1 MSEGILGLEFGKP
14 QTSSPPAANGD
25 RRHGASQP
33 AGEEE
38 EDPDAPPPSKRSRH
52 RKSVGFD
59 SVTVYYFQ
67 RMQGFT
73 CVPSQGGS
81 TLGMSPM
88 HTEKRT
94 FSLRQHAHERRRLHF
109 ADLDSSN
116 TSSSSL
122 DEGPSCSGVGGD
134 PYHEGLGVDS
144 PPGEMMADSTDED
157 EDDTEEADPLSYLQ
171 PVPTR
176 QRRAMLRASGVRKID
191 ALEKEECRDIRASR
205 EFCGCACRGRCLP
218 DNCSCSLAGIA
229 CQVCP
234 LLSLNGEHLGCDYAG
249 EHMDC

>member
-14 QTSSPPAANGD
+14 RAPSPLATNGD
-25 RRHGASQP
+25 QRQGASRP
-33 AGEEE
+33 D
-38 EDPDAPPPSKRSRH
+38 DPDAPPPNKRSRH
-52 RKSVGFD
+52 RKTVGFD

-122 DEGPSCSGVGGD
+122 DEGPSCSGGGD
-134 PYHEGLGVDS
+134 PYHEGLSSTDS
-144 PPGEMMADSTDED
+144 PPGEMMAESTDED
-157 EDDTEEADPLSYLQ
+157 DAEEADPLSYLQ

-234 LLSLNGEHLGCDYAG
+234 PLPRSGGGSRL
-249 EHMDC
+249 